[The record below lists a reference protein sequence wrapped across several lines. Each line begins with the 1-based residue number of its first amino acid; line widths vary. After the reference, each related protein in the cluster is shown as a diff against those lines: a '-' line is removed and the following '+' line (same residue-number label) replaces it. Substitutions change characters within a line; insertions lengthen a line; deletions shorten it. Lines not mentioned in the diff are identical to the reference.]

1 MYSPVQ
7 WAGIIEC
14 FFIFHLLLVSTSC
27 WKNSPLSELLMI
39 WNTGTHMCRH
49 CIVIIVF
56 RSDGSTVNT
65 FQIFRQ
71 DPNSKVYTP
80 LQWRHMGDMV
90 FQTTV
95 NSTMFKSLPRLTKK
109 THQCI
114 IGHLDSHSQGA
125 SKAENTFPCY
135 DVISNTRQGHMNKYG
150 PQPWKGTK
158 DILNARVKRTLF
170 ITPFVHSQHSNPIK
184 FSTHNVFKILVK
196 VSVQKM

>member
-1 MYSPVQ
+1 MTMSSVISKCFPHRWHFVKRIHLSPMYSPVQ

-27 WKNSPLSELLMI
+27 WKNSPLSELLLI

-49 CIVIIVF
+49 CIVIIFF

-65 FQIFRQ
+65 FQTFRQ

-114 IGHLDSHSQGA
+114 IGHLDSLRKGPAKRKTHFHVMTS
-125 SKAENTFPCY
+125 Y
-135 DVISNTRQGHMNKYG
+135 LTRDG
-150 PQPWKGTK
+150 
-158 DILNARVKRTLF
+158 DIWTNM
-170 ITPFVHSQHSNPIK
+170 VHSPEK
-184 FSTHNVFKILVK
+184 EPRTF
-196 VSVQKM
+196 